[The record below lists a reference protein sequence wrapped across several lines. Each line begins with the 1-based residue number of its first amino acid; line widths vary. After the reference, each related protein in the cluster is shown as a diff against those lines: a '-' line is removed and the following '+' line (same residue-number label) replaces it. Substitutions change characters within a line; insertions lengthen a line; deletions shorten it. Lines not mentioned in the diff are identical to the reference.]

1 MPNMSDILKGK
12 LTMKTTEME
21 TLYDLGQKMIESLEK
36 EKIQAGDVVAI
47 DKSSGKVTKLGR
59 SFARSR
65 DYDAMGKRIPRAI
78 LQFKIGY
85 NIIRMSSI

>member
-1 MPNMSDILKGK
+1 
-12 LTMKTTEME
+12 MKTTEME

-36 EKIQAGDVVAI
+36 EKVQAGDVVAI

-65 DYDAMGKRIPRAI
+65 DYDAMGEYCFEFFRTILIFYGYLLFDLLAAI
-78 LQFKIGY
+78 SML
-85 NIIRMSSI
+85 